1 MATAR
6 TSRLEAVNTMLSVI
20 GEAPVNDLTASSAT
34 ADVIM
39 AGNVLDEVSREIQ
52 THGWDF
58 NRETLVK
65 LVPNEANEIVLST
78 SVAEIDIEPLDA
90 DSKQYVQRGGKL
102 YNKTDHTF
110 TISKELKATIVYIL
124 DWEDLP
130 QAARHYF
137 MIRAARRFQDRVV
150 GSDKHHSFNQ
160 QDEFQA
166 LVALRAAESR
176 SGDFT
181 IFDNYDVAR
190 VLDRGNVF
198 NRITT

>member
-90 DSKQYVQRGGKL
+90 DGKKYVQRGGRL

-110 TISKELKATIVYIL
+110 TISKEVKATIVYVL
-124 DWEDLP
+124 GWEDLP

-190 VLDRGNVF
+190 VIDRGNVF